1 MEALQQG
8 FVMCTKMVCFNV
20 TKNLEDFRV
29 TLDRVSMVTKWKES
43 LKHAWDVREVLHVR
57 NC

>member
-1 MEALQQG
+1 
-8 FVMCTKMVCFNV
+8 MCTEMVCFNV

-29 TLDRVSMVTKWKES
+29 TVDRVSMVDKWKES